1 MQVKNWLKLGL
12 IAMSFAAL
20 VGCSSTHKG
29 TGVSGAEGMGADGA
43 YGTGVGQDASFS
55 GEETFDQAT
64 TRAPY
69 NQTYHFDYDKSDVRP
84 EYMPSVNAQAQYLVA
99 HPDARVLI
107 EGHTD
112 SRGSREYN
120 IALGERRAKS
130 IVNILMAQG
139 VKKEQIRIVSFGSE
153 RPVALG
159 NTEEAYSKNRR
170 ANLIYEAK

>member
-1 MQVKNWLKLGL
+1 MQIKNWVKLGL
-12 IAMSFAAL
+12 VAVGFVAL

-29 TGVSGAEGMGADGA
+29 AGAGTGSAGTEGA
-43 YGTGVGQDASFS
+43 YGSGIGQDASFT
-55 GEETFDQAT
+55 GEDKFDQAT

-69 NQTYHFDYDKSDVRP
+69 NQTYHFDFDKSDIRSD
-84 EYMPSVNAQAQYLVA
+84 YTASINAQAQYLVA
-99 HPDARVLI
+99 HPVAKVLI

-130 IVNILMAQG
+130 IVNVLMMQG
-139 VKKEQIRIVSFGSE
+139 VRKEQIRIVSYGAE

-159 NTEEAYSKNRR
+159 NSEEAYRLNRR

>member
-1 MQVKNWLKLGL
+1 MEINKWSKLTIVALG
-12 IAMSFAAL
+12 FAAM

-29 TGVSGAEGMGADGA
+29 AGTGAEGAGAEGA
-43 YGTGVGQDASFS
+43 YGSGVGQDASFT
-55 GEETFDQAT
+55 GEDKFDQAT

-69 NQTYHFDYDKSDVRP
+69 NQTYQFAFNKSDINP
-84 EYMPSVNAQAQYLVA
+84 EYTASLNAQAQYILA
-99 HPDARVLI
+99 NPSARILI
-107 EGHTD
+107 EGNTD

-130 IVNILMAQG
+130 VANVLMLQG
-139 VKKEQIRIVSFGSE
+139 VKKEQMRIVSYGAE

-159 NTEEAYSKNRR
+159 NTEEAYRLNRR

>member
-1 MQVKNWLKLGL
+1 MQINKWLKIGC
-12 IAMSFAAL
+12 IAIGFVAL
-20 VGCSSTHKG
+20 VGCSSTNKGVGAG
-29 TGVSGAEGMGADGA
+29 TGGPGADGA
-43 YGTGVGQDASFS
+43 YGSGIGQDASFT
-55 GEETFDQAT
+55 GEDKFDQAT

-69 NQTYHFDYDKSDVRP
+69 NQTYHFDFDKSEVHP
-84 EYMPSVNAQAQYLVA
+84 EYLPSINAQAQYLVA
-99 HPDARVLI
+99 HPTARVLI

-130 IVNILMAQG
+130 IANALMLQG
-139 VKKEQIRIVSFGSE
+139 VKKEQIRIVSYGAE

-159 NTEEAYSKNRR
+159 NTEEAYRLNRR

>member
-1 MQVKNWLKLGL
+1 MQMNKWSKLVIVALG
-12 IAMSFAAL
+12 FTAL

-29 TGVSGAEGMGADGA
+29 SGSNAELSGAEGA
-43 YGTGVGQDASFS
+43 YGSGVGQDASFT
-55 GEETFDQAT
+55 GESSFDQAT

-69 NQTYHFDYDKSDVRP
+69 NQTYHFAFDKSDIRP
-84 EYMPSVNAQAQYLVA
+84 EYSASITAQAQYIVA
-99 HPDARVLI
+99 HPSARVLI
-107 EGHTD
+107 EGNTD

-130 IVNILMAQG
+130 LAQSLMLQG
-139 VKKEQIRIVSFGSE
+139 VQKEQIRIVSYGAE

-159 NTEEAYSKNRR
+159 NTEEAYRLNRR